1 MEHVMFKNILI
12 TGGGRMAAGVAVN
25 FLRSGAVVYF
35 VPGNASR
42 DEGFINNIIADCQSC
57 ADMRISA
64 THLKYISSIAEAG
77 EADIAVCI
85 TEEDIALKQQWIQQ
99 LCSTLAPET
108 IIGVNT
114 ESFSL
119 QDMQAKA
126 KNPERVI
133 GLNWCEP
140 AYTTY
145 FLEVIANDITP
156 SFIVENVEV
165 AACNCWHK
173 DPYIAHCGYSVKAR
187 LMAALAREAFY
198 LVEHGYASVEDIDRA
213 CRNDAGYYL
222 PFAGNC
228 RYMDLMGT
236 YAYGLVMKDLNR
248 ELSKAEKLPLFFNEL
263 IAAGKTGMDNREGF
277 YTYAKD
283 EVKNWEE
290 KFREF
295 SFEIRSVIDKYPFE
309 YLKERAATVNSKIPL
324 NE

>member
-1 MEHVMFKNILI
+1 MEHVMFKKILVA
-12 TGGGRMAAGVAVN
+12 GGGRMAAGVAVN

-35 VPGNASR
+35 VRGNASR
-42 DEGFINNIIADCQSC
+42 DESFINTIIADCRSC
-57 ADMRISA
+57 ADMKVSA
-64 THLKYISSIAEAG
+64 EQLQYITSAAEAG
-77 EADIAVCI
+77 EVDMAVCI
-85 TEEDIALKQQWIQQ
+85 TEENITLKQQWIQQ
-99 LCSTLAPET
+99 LGNTLAPET
-108 IIGVNT
+108 IIGINT
-114 ESFSL
+114 GSFSL

-126 KNPERVI
+126 KNPGRVI

-145 FLEVIANDITP
+145 FLEVIADDGTP
-156 SFIVENVEV
+156 PFIIENVE
-165 AACNCWHK
+165 AAARNCWHK
-173 DPYIAHCGYSVKAR
+173 DPYIVHCGYSVKAR

-248 ELSKAEKLPLFFNEL
+248 ELSKAEELPLFFNEL
-263 IAAGKTGMDNREGF
+263 IADGKTGMDSKEGF
-277 YTYAKD
+277 YTYSKD
-283 EVKNWEE
+283 EVKSWEE

-295 SFEIRSVIDKYPFE
+295 SFEIRAIIDKYPFE
-309 YLKERAATVNSKIPL
+309 YLKERTATVNSKIPL